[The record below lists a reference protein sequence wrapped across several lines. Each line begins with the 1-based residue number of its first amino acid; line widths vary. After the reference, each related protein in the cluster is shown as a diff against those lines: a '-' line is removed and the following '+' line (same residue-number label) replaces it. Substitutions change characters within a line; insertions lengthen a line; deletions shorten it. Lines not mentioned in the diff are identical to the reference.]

1 MSDSYRQILRSS
13 SIIGSASV
21 VNILIALLR
30 TKVVA
35 VLLGPAG
42 VGLIGLLQNLMA
54 TASTVSALGFGSVG
68 TRQIAE
74 ANANDDA
81 QAVSA
86 ARKALFWGTMGLATV
101 GGSVF
106 WLLRDG
112 LAAAVIGDA
121 GAAGTVGWLAIG
133 VALTVAAGSQGA
145 LLNGLRR
152 IGDVARVSVLSTLLS
167 TLLGLGALL
176 LLGDQG
182 VLIFVLAGPLSS
194 FLLGHWFVSRLPR
207 MTGSPT
213 QFRELQQQWETL
225 GRLGFAFMVA
235 GLAGPVGQLAV
246 RMIVQQELGAE
257 ALGNFQAAWMISAMY
272 IGFVLG
278 AMGADYYPRLT
289 AAIRDSAA
297 TNQLVNEQ
305 AEVALLLA
313 APVLVTMLGLAPWVI
328 ELLFSNQ
335 FKEAAEVLRWQVLG
349 DVLKVASWPLGI
361 VILASGEGRM
371 VMLIEFIAMLVL
383 VGLTWVLL
391 PFFDVEATGIAS
403 LGKYAVFLPMVYW
416 LARRRTGFKWQARV
430 YRQLALLMVIA
441 IMVFISGVWSKWLG
455 AGLGIPAAA
464 LLGLYALARIGQ
476 MTTLSGFADRMA
488 GMSRQLMTKL
498 GVWDE

>member
-1 MSDSYRQILRSS
+1 
-13 SIIGSASV
+13 
-21 VNILIALLR
+21 
-30 TKVVA
+30 
-35 VLLGPAG
+35 
-42 VGLIGLLQNLMA
+42 
-54 TASTVSALGFGSVG
+54 VSALGFGSVG

-86 ARKALFWGTMGLATV
+86 ARRALFWGTMGLATL
-101 GGSVF
+101 GGGVF
-106 WLLRDG
+106 WLLRET
-112 LAAAVIGDA
+112 LATTVIGDA
-121 GAAGTVGWLAIG
+121 DAAGTVGWLAVG

-167 TLLGLGALL
+167 TLLGVGALV
-176 LLGDQG
+176 LLGDKG
-182 VLIFVLAGPLSS
+182 VLFFVLAGPLSS

-225 GRLGFAFMVA
+225 ARLGVAFMVA

-257 ALGNFQAAWMISAMY
+257 SLGNFQAAWMISAMY

-289 AAIRDSAA
+289 ATISDSAA

-313 APVLVTMLGLAPWVI
+313 GPVLVTMLGLAPWVI
-328 ELLFSNQ
+328 ELLFSSQ
-335 FKEAAEVLRWQVLG
+335 FTDAADVLRWQVLG

-361 VILASGEGRM
+361 VILASGDGRM

-383 VGLTWVLL
+383 IGLTWVLL
-391 PFFDVEATGIAS
+391 PFFGIEATGIAS
-403 LGKYAVFLPMVYW
+403 MGKYAVFLPMVYV
-416 LARRRTGFKWQARV
+416 LARRRTGFRWQARV
-430 YRQLALLMVIA
+430 YRQLVLVMVITA
-441 IMVFISGVWSKWLG
+441 MVFICGVWSKWLG
-455 AGLGIPAAA
+455 AGLGVFMAAV
-464 LLGLYALARIGQ
+464 LGLYALARIGQ
-476 MTTLSGFADRMA
+476 MTNLSGSAGRMA
-488 GMSRQLMTKL
+488 VKSRALMMKI

>member
-1 MSDSYRQILRSS
+1 
-13 SIIGSASV
+13 
-21 VNILIALLR
+21 
-30 TKVVA
+30 
-35 VLLGPAG
+35 
-42 VGLIGLLQNLMA
+42 
-54 TASTVSALGFGSVG
+54 
-68 TRQIAE
+68 
-74 ANANDDA
+74 
-81 QAVSA
+81 
-86 ARKALFWGTMGLATV
+86 
-101 GGSVF
+101 
-106 WLLRDG
+106 
-112 LAAAVIGDA
+112 
-121 GAAGTVGWLAIG
+121 
-133 VALTVAAGSQGA
+133 
-145 LLNGLRR
+145 
-152 IGDVARVSVLSTLLS
+152 
-167 TLLGLGALL
+167 
-176 LLGDQG
+176 
-182 VLIFVLAGPLSS
+182 
-194 FLLGHWFVSRLPR
+194 
-207 MTGSPT
+207 
-213 QFRELQQQWETL
+213 
-225 GRLGFAFMVA
+225 MVA

-335 FKEAAEVLRWQVLG
+335 FKEAAEVFRWQVLA

-361 VILASGEGRM
+361 VILASGEGRL

-391 PFFDVEATGIAS
+391 PFFDIEATGIAS
-403 LGKYAVFLPMVYW
+403 LGKYAVFLSMVYW
-416 LARRRTGFKWQARV
+416 LARRRTGFKWQTRV
-430 YRQLALLMVIA
+430 YRQLALLMVIT

-464 LLGLYALARIGQ
+464 LLGLYALARIGR

-488 GMSRQLMTKL
+488 GLSRRLMTKL